1 MDAITGER
9 YTSFPD
15 LDYGQDEVPSYITT
29 AWSVE
34 DCQLPVETLA
44 ISWAFLL
51 KSITGQENPI
61 LCLNGQP
68 IKVNLDTGNSKT
80 VQLDESIHGQGTYTG
95 IFTVDPSSLPEGCT
109 LAVRYNSDQCNGHII
124 STACTSIPYLSQIR
138 RQFVDIICKRLA
150 SRKDDHPTINDRPKL
165 SILNPTPKL
174 LPGPHLLHE
183 LVRFAGHGTDLAIEF
198 LENDRSRSK
207 VSFEALHTRSAALA
221 LRLLS
226 VLDSLPAATQ
236 KRNPVIPVLLPQS
249 IDLYVAWLGILK
261 AGAAVCPLNLD
272 APPERVNF
280 IANDVDA
287 TVIVTT
293 RGLAEG
299 LKHID
304 RPIHTLII
312 EDIDINASGNET
324 FQTCQAFAEDVAYL
338 QYTSGST
345 GLPKGVVITHR
356 AATQSLLAHDRWIPQ
371 FKRFLQFASPT
382 FDVSIFEI
390 FFPLFRGA
398 TLVGCDRNLMLS
410 SLAQTITELEVD
422 AAELTATVAGELL
435 RRRAAAPCLKLLLT
449 IGEMLTRHVIDEFGK
464 TSDADG
470 MLYAMYGPTEAAIHC
485 TLVPEIA
492 ASSRVGNIGIPLE
505 TVSTF
510 IISTDTIAGN
520 EPEILPIG
528 QVGELAVG
536 GPQLA
541 EYYVNRDEE
550 TKKAFVDTELFGRIY
565 RTGDKARLHPNGELE
580 CLGRISTG
588 QVKLRGQ
595 RVELSEIERV
605 IYRMPGI
612 RSVVVSVLDGILVAF
627 VSVDQI
633 FTGSEDLHG
642 MCKKWLPKFML
653 PGDIQFLD
661 DFPRLPSGKIDK
673 KALENGYVDRKHT
686 RHKHAASFGDE
697 LHQKI
702 AACVETTL
710 SLPVGSSDSLAAA
723 GLDSLRAIKLSSVL
737 RNAGINVDV
746 LGILEADSIR
756 AIAALSRK
764 ASNAPPEVSNQIESS
779 TWKSL
784 AGAVLDDLKSKG
796 HSPDSVEIVPCS
808 PVQIAMLSESI
819 RDPKAYFNWIE
830 LQFHE
835 NIGISDV
842 KRAFCELSL
851 RNELLRSGFL
861 STDYPSYSHVQVIW
875 GSLSEDQFLEV
886 SELNYDRFPSNQS
899 GLLRPFHIDL
909 TVTNGKTGAL
919 AYIHHG
925 LYDGWSWDHILS
937 DIEDLLSGKPVTERP
952 QYRLFTDFHLNRID
966 TEDRESAINHWRDEL
981 EGIKPVPWA
990 NFQETSDIPAGLQ
1003 TVQRQL
1009 DIDVKI
1015 LDAVTQNLRVSRQT
1029 IFQAAFGYLLGAYN
1043 NNPDIVFGTVSSGR
1057 TLPITGIEDII
1068 GPCMATTPL
1077 RVNIDQL
1084 RTVRDLVGA
1093 LHNLNR
1099 KSLKYGFLPLSD
1111 IKRASGIKPEVNLF
1125 DSLFV
1130 WQETLNAGK
1139 GRGGLIQEVIS
1150 SDFLEFNMTLELE
1163 IQGGKLFAKA
1173 NFQQSVLPGSQV
1185 DIFLCQME
1193 QLAVIFMNTPK
1204 LSLQDVNRHLP
1215 NSNLSIENL
1224 DYEKQTNLP
1233 SLADGVEAIACS
1245 DPERPAVEFLD
1256 CFDPYTG
1263 ATTISKLTYAELDIR
1278 SNRLAHYLLSLGL
1291 KPDDLVLVLLE
1302 KSFDLYVAILAVIK
1316 AGGGYLPIT
1325 PHTPINRINTII
1337 GEANCP
1343 MCITDSTFLLQLGQ
1357 LHGTKVITFKN
1368 IMLADFPTTRPAV
1381 FVPESSLAYCTFTSG
1396 STGAPKGV
1404 LITHRNLQSNIAV
1417 LSEIYPNPP
1426 GSKLLQ
1432 ACSQAF
1438 DVSVFEI
1445 FFSWAKGMTLCSA
1458 TNDILFR
1465 DLEQAVR
1472 AMKVTHLSLTPTVA
1486 ALVNPDNVPDVKF
1499 LVTAGEAMTEKVF
1512 KHWANRGIYQGY
1524 GPSETTNICTVKPNL
1539 NAANFINNIGRPFK
1553 NTSAFVV
1560 SAENTFSLVPR
1571 GAIGEF
1577 CFGGDQVGRGYLN
1590 MAALTNEKFICHSQY
1605 GRVYRSGD
1613 FGRMLPDGSLVFTGR
1628 RDDQIKLRGQRITFG
1643 EINRAILQDPEVIDC
1658 STLIVGDKSDEKQQL
1673 ISFWV
1678 PETHNYSNLASHT
1691 KTIKLFEHI
1700 TSLLPSYM
1708 IPSVLLP
1715 IRAIPMTASGK
1726 TDKTELLKQF
1736 QTADRAS
1743 IQAYSYGAEDT
1754 GDNRQFSDT
1763 ETKIARTV
1771 AQVTQVSLTSI
1782 TLHSSFYS
1790 LGMDSI
1796 SAISLS
1802 RLLKQEGFGQV
1813 DVSTILKYNSVY
1825 RLSKRLQQSKDELAP
1840 ARNTQNIQ
1848 GLFSRDFLEQET
1860 SHAERVGLRV
1870 KKILPCT
1877 PLQEAML
1884 MRKSIDSYTAYY
1896 NHFIFEVKDIAKLKY
1911 AWNTMVDRHD
1921 ILRTY
1926 FTSTDDA
1933 RFAFAQVVLDSIEP
1947 PWEEVI
1953 TTSRDISAQV
1963 EHRIQRLAKSGDK
1976 TVPCSFTIF
1985 QLGDNGKILFLLLLH
2000 HALHDGEAVAQLLEE
2015 VEYVSLG
2022 MPLPPVVSFESY
2034 LEQMIGLD
2042 VEESDR
2048 FWYSYLSDLSPTRLL
2063 EFKHRSEATGS
2074 KNFRSTGSVFDIPL
2088 HKVIEGSKNV
2098 SATLLSVIQA
2108 AWAKLLFLYT
2118 GKYGICF
2125 GNVFSCRNLAI
2136 DGSERII
2143 GPCFNTL
2150 PIRITAD
2157 PNTINLDVIRNLQ
2170 KYNADI
2176 MPYQLTSLRRL
2187 QAKFSRGGSPMFDTL
2202 ILLQTSS
2209 RPLNDNIWK
2218 LVAENGDM
2226 DFPLVCEVIPNDRD
2240 DKMGIYLHYDESQ
2253 IDSHDMSMMLNS
2265 LTGLIRH
2272 VLLYPYG
2279 RAIDTDIV
2287 KQSLPSFIRD
2297 SQGYPTKDTHEDS
2310 AISLGEDGHNLSL
2323 DTWSLQALEVQEIL
2337 SKLSKVDRAYIEPH
2351 TTIFQLGLDS
2361 INAVQILSRFRELG
2375 YEISLNDILEKPS
2388 VGELAS
2394 FLSRPKKTVE
2404 PQPPLAFD
2412 FESFQSRHLLP
2423 ICRQIEV
2430 STTCI
2435 ESVRPCTPVQAGMLA
2450 LFNSSEGD
2458 TYFNH
2463 LVLKSTI
2470 PLETQAIKEAW
2481 KALSNT
2487 HEILRAGFIHVN
2499 DSEYPFAAITY
2510 RTENFELPWDE
2521 EGNLVDEGDQRLSER
2536 SKISRD
2542 VISQL
2547 HLSPWRISIQQLQ
2560 SHVLMQFSALHSLY
2574 DAQSLNL
2581 LLSDL
2586 STLLRGNILS
2596 PVIPILPVQDS
2607 IISASTRTYLD
2618 PECERFWKELGT
2630 GLCVTKFPDMNP
2642 YYGEK
2647 EVRVLAKSCSKMLQ
2661 SLQEGC
2667 KIAGVT
2673 LQAAGQAA
2681 WARILAYYTGE
2692 NAVTC
2697 GLVLSGRNIS
2707 EDAQRAVFPCLTTVP
2722 STYSIEGSNRNLL
2735 DRVMK
2740 LDASLVKYQFTPLS
2754 RVHQW
2759 VGSKSSLFDSIFVFQ
2774 KHISPA
2780 VNEIWEVHDEVAKTD
2795 YPISIELI
2803 PKRETLEFQLTFET
2817 DILPRGQAEIL
2828 LDQLNALLIDTILS
2842 LDSPCTH
2849 FSDAGQSSL
2858 LSVVAAKETKIPS
2871 PVDLVHQ
2878 FVEVQARQFPS
2889 RTALEFA
2896 TKTHGDRL
2904 SIAKWS
2910 YKEFNEGANRY
2921 ANLLLKNGARP
2932 GQLIGV
2938 CFDKCPEAYFAILA
2952 ILKVGC
2958 AYVALDPG
2966 APVARKNFIFQDSGA
2981 KLLLCTSERRD
2992 EFDGIPLLALDSPRI
3007 LDGIPSHQPML
3018 ERPIQPQDNCYC
3030 LYTSGTTG
3038 TPKGC
3043 EITHDNVVQAML
3055 SFKRLFAGHWDDS
3068 SRWLQFA
3075 ALHFDVSCLEQYWSW
3090 SVGICVTS
3098 CPRDTLFEDLAGTI
3112 RQLEIT
3118 HIDLTPSLARLL
3130 DPLDVPSLHRGVFIT
3145 GGEQLKQE
3153 ILEAWGEYGVIYNGY
3168 GPTEVTIGCTMLPRV
3183 PKNGK
3188 PSNIG
3193 PAFDNVGA
3201 FVFQPGT
3208 TTPVIR
3214 GGVGELCVSGALVGR
3229 GYLNRPELTQEKF
3242 QYIEEIGERV
3252 YRTGDLVRLL
3262 HDDSF
3267 CFLGRIDDQIKLR
3280 GQRLEIREIN
3290 EVITQSTTEVGE
3302 VITMVLKHSS
3312 QGKEQ
3317 LVSFFATNAAKKS
3330 DNTATID
3337 FDPGMSGILA
3347 KINEACHKTLPGYMV
3362 PTHIIPITGF
3372 PLTPN
3377 NKVDHRQLKTIY
3389 ENMTL
3394 EDMKKLSSHAQTNA
3408 AAPSK
3413 DVNTIMS
3420 LVSKMTGTDISTIS
3434 PWSSIFALG
3443 LDSISAITFSRL
3455 LRDSGFKSA
3464 QPSLLMKNSTITA
3477 LSNALQ
3483 RSTADD
3489 IATKA
3494 IYQESKQNIAAFAHA
3509 NLVPVAQELKI
3520 PLSSIEGVAPCTPL
3534 QEGMIYR
3541 FLESQK
3547 PVYFTNFNFELASTI
3562 DIPRLKSS
3570 WMSTQRSVQ
3579 ILRTKFPL
3587 TTGNYAQVVLKE
3599 DRFPWFEITV
3609 LDDTEVKKVADDRY
3623 KEWCDEPSKLTE
3635 RVWEVGVII
3644 GPTRRWMCL
3653 NIFHGLYDGNSLPLL
3668 LSRVS
3673 HTYLD
3678 PHDTPDTPSY
3688 LDCLPEGPLCK
3699 IPEARRFWLDHLQG
3713 QSSKALPFMNDTQ
3726 ESGPVLAN
3734 LGIGGLDKLET
3745 VRRKLDVLEQAVLLA
3760 CWLRVLE
3767 QHVKFTP
3774 TLGIVVS
3781 GRAVNTTEIENAI
3794 GPLFNTLPCNISC
3807 SGVSSMAD
3815 LVRSCH
3821 AYYTSTLPL
3830 QHTSLRDIM
3839 KWLPRSSG
3847 SSPLFDNLF
3856 VFQREPAEVIDP
3868 ANSLWSAIASQAEPD
3883 YPLAFEVQR
3892 NRDGSLAVTLVAQG
3906 GVLSPEAAQQL
3917 TVQFRDVLNSFLAD
3931 PSSKLDFSVDE
3942 SDARTSG
3949 VNGER
3954 SYSNGLVPNGLV
3966 TPFEWTPITSR
3977 LREEIA
3983 ALANVDVHTVAE
3995 TTSILEVGL
4004 DSIDAIKLSS
4014 RLKKAGIML
4023 SVSAIMRGRTIQHI
4037 MDDVGTNDQNG
4048 TDSPQVSLGDLEKD
4062 LRSYFERDGYDLSGI
4077 ENILPATPLQEAMV
4091 AEMISSEF
4099 SRYYNHDVLEIADW
4113 VDIDTLK
4120 QAWQRVVDANAILR
4134 TSFMEIS
4141 DPGLPFTYAQH
4152 VHAPGASLDWN
4163 EIDLAGRSIH
4173 TFLEE
4178 QKVEA
4183 SRSTH
4188 RPLLKLQLLNPGN
4201 SGMKRLLLLSMP
4213 HAMYDGWSLD
4223 LLHEDIVSCYTG
4235 QEPNNRGSCHD
4246 VLRHILNSTSE
4257 LGLQFWKGALGG
4269 YRPTC
4274 FPKQLGARGDSSR
4287 ISRKEKLLDISR
4299 LEVVSFCKSQ
4309 GVTLQALGL
4318 TCWALVLAGYLKK
4331 LDVVFGTVLAGRDIQ
4346 DAERIMFP
4354 LMNSVAIRSILHG
4367 SRSDMLKYSQEMLV
4381 SISDYQHIPLRTA
4394 KAVSGLGDQNLFDT
4408 LFIFQKRPD
4417 RDVTSQEPLYKSV
4430 GGFSDVEYPVC
4441 VEMEELDDSIVWRAA
4456 CRDTVFGEQDVSSL
4470 LERVNFVF
4478 GDIIRNAQSRT
4489 IDFSHDGISI
4499 CQSPVFQENY
4509 GEERNENS
4517 QRIVQVETEYSPVEQ
4532 DIRLVLSSVANI
4544 PAEKIHQ
4551 EATIFHLGLD
4561 SISAIKVAA
4570 LLRKKDIVLTVS
4582 DMLRAG
4588 TVSRM
4593 AHMAR
4598 SMQEE
4603 QVIDHSSTLKSI
4615 LEEVDSE
4622 SLLQSHGIE
4631 MSKVEKVVPATA
4643 GQIYMLSVHKNSE
4656 GKFFYPCFFYRIE
4669 GKVNGTELETAWA
4682 TLIKQLPILRTQFI
4696 STGKRSLPYVQVVH
4710 KDVVNRIVWRDDLRL
4725 QRNRN
4730 LQPQPGQIPVK
4741 LYASQTGEET
4751 ILMLHIHHALYDA
4764 VSLPRMLDMLAT
4776 LLSDPSSPNKSNVD
4790 ISELVTHQHITSS
4803 RETRQKFW
4811 KEYLSPIPL
4820 NQDPIC
4826 KPPPPPP
4833 PSTTLEISQTYTP
4846 SLIQNITH
4854 LEKTTRHHG
4863 ISIQALFLAI
4873 YAKTHILNHLSQPE
4887 PEPKPNHLTTPTPPT
4902 TPLTI
4907 GIYLANRSHPLLPN
4921 HQDLIAPTLNIVP
4934 LRITTY
4940 HHHHQETTQ
4949 SQSLINLARDIQA
4962 DLHEIGR
4969 VENSCVSLAEIAEW
4983 TGVRVDACVNF
4994 VKVPVISD
5002 GGGGGD
5008 GDGDGDGDVQKKA
5021 VRIMPLVEEEEEE
5034 GIQVDDDDD
5043 GDGVGV
5049 GSGEEGCSIDNVNMY
5064 EKETSQLVVYTPS
5077 SNGRDESLLD
5087 IYGDVYMPAID
5098 IEAAIRNNAL
5108 DVGIFGPS
5116 DRITPAIAARV
5127 LDGIRREMMG
5137 VMEEGG
5143 LGD

>member
-1 MDAITGER
+1 MDGITGER

-15 LDYGQDEVPSYITT
+15 LEYGQDKVPSYITT

-34 DCQLPVETLA
+34 GCQLPVETLV

-61 LCLNGQP
+61 FCLNGQP
-68 IKVNLDTGNSKT
+68 INVNLDTGDSKA
-80 VQLDESIHGQGTYTG
+80 VQLDESVQGQGTYTG
-95 IFTVDPSSLPEGCT
+95 IFTADPSSLPAGCS

-124 STACTSIPYLSQIR
+124 STACTSITYLSQIR
-138 RQFVDIICKRLA
+138 RQFVDIIYKRLA
-150 SRKDDHPTINDRPKL
+150 SRKDDRPSINDQPRL
-165 SILNPTPKL
+165 SILNPTPKI

-183 LVRFAGHGTDLAIEF
+183 LVRFAGHETDLAIEF
-198 LENDRSRSK
+198 LENDGSRSK
-207 VSFEALHTRSAALA
+207 VTFEALHIRSAALA
-221 LRLLS
+221 LRLLN
-226 VLDSLPAATQ
+226 VLDSLPAAPR

-299 LKHID
+299 IKHID

-312 EDIDINASGNET
+312 EDIDINASGDET
-324 FQTCQAFAEDVAYL
+324 FQPCQAFAEDVAYL

-345 GLPKGVVITHR
+345 GLPKGVAITHR

-382 FDVSIFEI
+382 FDVSVFEI

-410 SLAQTITELEVD
+410 NLAQTITELDVD
-422 AAELTATVAGELL
+422 AAELTPTVAGELL
-435 RRRAAAPCLKLLLT
+435 RRRTAAPCLKLLLT

-464 TSDADG
+464 TPDADG

-485 TLVPEIA
+485 TLAPEIA
-492 ASSRVGNIGIPLE
+492 ANSRVGNIGIPLE

-510 IISTDTIAGN
+510 IISTDTIAGS
-520 EPEILPIG
+520 EPEILPMG

-550 TKKAFVDTELFGRIY
+550 TKKAFVDTELYGRIY

-588 QVKLRGQ
+588 QEKLRGQ
-595 RVELSEIERV
+595 RVELSEIEHV

-612 RSVVVSVLDGILVAF
+612 RSVVISVLDGILVAF

-633 FTGSEDLHG
+633 FTGMEDLHRL
-642 MCKKWLPKFML
+642 CKKWLPKFML
-653 PGDIQFLD
+653 PGDIQILD

-673 KALENGYVDRKHT
+673 KALENGYVERKHT
-686 RHKHAASFGDE
+686 RHKHAASFGDQV
-697 LHQKI
+697 HQKI
-702 AACVETTL
+702 AACVESTL
-710 SLPVGSSDSLAAA
+710 SLPVGSSASLAAA
-723 GLDSLRAIKLSSVL
+723 GLDSLRAIKLSSAL

-764 ASNAPPEVSNQIESS
+764 ASNALPEASNQIESS

-784 AGAVLDDLKSKG
+784 VNSVLDDLKSKG
-796 HSPDSVEIVPCS
+796 HSPVEIVPCS

-835 NIGISDV
+835 NFGISDV
-842 KRAFCELSL
+842 KRAFFELSL
-851 RNELLRSGFL
+851 RNELLRSGFI
-861 STDYPSYSHVQVIW
+861 STDSPSHSHVQVIW
-875 GSLSEDQFLEV
+875 GSLLEDQFQEV
-886 SELNYDRFPSNQS
+886 PELIYDGFPNSQS

-909 TVTNGKTGAL
+909 TVTDGKTRAL

-925 LYDGWSWDHILS
+925 LYDGWSWDYILS

-952 QYRLFTDFHLNRID
+952 QYRLFTDFYLNRID

-990 NFQETSDIPAGLQ
+990 NFQERSDVPAGLQ

-1009 DIDVKI
+1009 DIDLKT
-1015 LDAVTQNLRVSRQT
+1015 LDAVAQSLRVSRQT

-1043 NNPDIVFGTVSSGR
+1043 DNPDIVFGTVSSGR
-1057 TLPITGIEDII
+1057 TLSIAGIEDII
-1068 GPCMATTPL
+1068 GPCMVTTPL
-1077 RVNIDQL
+1077 RLNIDQL
-1084 RTVRDLVGA
+1084 RTVRDLIGA

-1111 IKRASGIKPEVNLF
+1111 IKRTSGIKPEVNLF

-1130 WQETLNAGK
+1130 WQETLNGGK
-1139 GRGGLIQEVIS
+1139 DRVGLIQEVMS
-1150 SDFLEFNMTLELE
+1150 RDFLEFNMTLELE
-1163 IQGGKLFAKA
+1163 IQGDKLFAKA
-1173 NFQQSVLPGSQV
+1173 NFQQSILPGSQV
-1185 DIFLCQME
+1185 DIFLRQVE
-1193 QLAVIFMNTPK
+1193 QLALIFMNTPE

-1224 DYEKQTNLP
+1224 DYEKRTDLP
-1233 SLADGVEAIACS
+1233 NLADGVEAIARL
-1245 DPERPAVEFLD
+1245 DPERPAIEFLD

-1278 SNRLAHYLLSLGL
+1278 SNRLAHYLLYLGL
-1291 KPDDLVLVLLE
+1291 KPDDLVSVLLE

-1316 AGGGYLPIT
+1316 AGGGYVPIT
-1325 PHTPINRINTII
+1325 PHTPINRIKTIV

-1357 LHGTKVITFKN
+1357 LHGTKVITFEN
-1368 IMLADFPTTRPAV
+1368 ILLADFPTTRPAV
-1381 FVPESSLAYCTFTSG
+1381 SVPESSLAYCTFTSG

-1404 LITHRNLQSNIAV
+1404 LITHHNLQSNIAV
-1417 LSEIYPNPP
+1417 LSDVYPNPP

-1445 FFSWAKGMTLCSA
+1445 FFSWAKGMSLCSA

-1465 DLEQAVR
+1465 DLEQAIR
-1472 AMKVTHLSLTPTVA
+1472 AMNVTHLSLTPTVA
-1486 ALVNPDNVPDVKF
+1486 ALVNPNNVPDVKF

-1524 GPSETTNICTVKPNL
+1524 GPSETTNICTVKPDL
-1539 NAANFINNIGRPFK
+1539 DAANFINNIGRPFK

-1560 SAENTFSLVPR
+1560 SAENAFSLVPR

-1590 MAALTNEKFICHSQY
+1590 MTDLTNEKFICHSQY

-1643 EINRAILQDPEVIDC
+1643 EINRAILQDPQVIDC
-1658 STLIVGDKSDEKQQL
+1658 TTLIVGDKSDEKQQL

-1678 PETHNYSNLASHT
+1678 PETHNYNSLASRAQT
-1691 KTIKLFEHI
+1691 QKLFDHI
-1700 TSLLPSYM
+1700 ISLLPSYM
-1708 IPSVLLP
+1708 IPSMLIP
-1715 IRAIPMTASGK
+1715 IRAIPITASGK
-1726 TDKTELLKQF
+1726 TDKTGLLKHF
-1736 QTADRAS
+1736 QTADPAS
-1743 IQAYSYGAEDT
+1743 LQEYSYGAEDT
-1754 GDNRQFSDT
+1754 VDSRQFSDT

-1813 DVSTILKYNSVY
+1813 DVSAILKYNSVY

-1840 ARNTQNIQ
+1840 TRNTQNIQ
-1848 GLFSRDFLEQET
+1848 GLFSRDFLGQET
-1860 SHAERVGLRV
+1860 SHAEKVGLRV

-1884 MRKSIDSYTAYY
+1884 MRKSTDSYTAYY
-1896 NHFIFEVKDIAKLKY
+1896 NRFIFEVKDVKKLKC
-1911 AWNTMVDRHD
+1911 AWNAMVARHD

-1933 RFAFAQVVLDSIEP
+1933 RFAFAQVVLESIEP

-1953 TTSRDISAQV
+1953 TASTDISAQV
-1963 EHRIQRLAKSGDK
+1963 EHRIQKLAKSEDK
-1976 TVPCSFTIF
+1976 TVPYSFTVC
-1985 QLGDNGKILFLLLLH
+1985 QLGDNGRTLFLLLLH

-2022 MPLPPVVSFESY
+2022 MPLPPVVPFESY

-2048 FWYSYLSDLSPTRLL
+2048 FWYPYLSDLSPTRLL

-2074 KNFRSTGSVFDIPL
+2074 GKFRSTGAVFDTPL
-2088 HKVIEGSKNV
+2088 HKVVEGSKNV
-2098 SATLLSVIQA
+2098 SATLLSIIQA
-2108 AWAKLLFLYT
+2108 AWAKLLFIYT
-2118 GKYGICF
+2118 GKSDICF
-2125 GNVFSCRNLAI
+2125 GNVFSCRSLAI

-2150 PIRITAD
+2150 PIRIRAD

-2209 RPLNDNIWK
+2209 RPLNENIWK
-2218 LVAENGDM
+2218 LVEEKGDM
-2226 DFPLVCEVIPNDRD
+2226 DFPLVCEVMPNDQD
-2240 DKMGIYLHYDESQ
+2240 DKMRINLHYDESQ
-2253 IDSHDMSMMLNS
+2253 IDPHDMSIMLNS
-2265 LTGLIRH
+2265 LTELIRH

-2279 RAIDTDIV
+2279 RAMDTDMV
-2287 KQSLPSFIRD
+2287 KQSLPSFLRD
-2297 SQGYPTKDTHEDS
+2297 SHGYPTEDSHGDS
-2310 AISLGEDGHNLSL
+2310 AISPGDDGHNLSL
-2323 DTWSLQALEVQEIL
+2323 NSWSPQVLEVQEIL

-2361 INAVQILSRFRELG
+2361 INAVQISSRFRELG
-2375 YEISLNDILEKPS
+2375 HEISLNDILEKPS
-2388 VGELAS
+2388 VRELAS
-2394 FLSRPKKTVE
+2394 FLSRPKKAVE
-2404 PQPPLAFD
+2404 PHSTLAFD

-2423 ICRQIEV
+2423 ICRQIGV
-2430 STTCI
+2430 SATRI

-2450 LFNSSEGD
+2450 LFNNSEGD

-2487 HEILRAGFIHVN
+2487 HEILRAGFIHVK

-2510 RTENFELPWDE
+2510 RTDNFELPWDE
-2521 EGNLVDEGDQRLSER
+2521 ERNLVVEGDQRLSER
-2536 SKISRD
+2536 NKISRD
-2542 VISQL
+2542 VFSQL
-2547 HLSPWRISIQQLQ
+2547 HLPPWRVSIQQLQ

-2586 STLLRGNILS
+2586 SALLGGHVLS
-2596 PVIPILPVQDS
+2596 PAIPILPVQDS

-2618 PECERFWKELGT
+2618 PECERFWKELRK

-2647 EVRVLAKSCSKMLQ
+2647 KVRVLAKSCSKMLQ
-2661 SLQEGC
+2661 SLQERC
-2667 KIAGVT
+2667 KIASVT

-2692 NAVTC
+2692 STVTC
-2697 GLVLSGRNIS
+2697 GLVLSGRSIS

-2722 STYSIEGSNRNLL
+2722 STYSLEGSNRDLL

-2774 KHISPA
+2774 KHISTT
-2780 VNEIWEVHDEVAKTD
+2780 VNEIWEVHDEEAKTD

-2803 PKRETLEFQLTFET
+2803 PKRETLDFQLTFET
-2817 DILPRGQAEIL
+2817 DILPQGQAEIL
-2828 LDQLNALLIDTILS
+2828 LDQLNALLIDTIFS

-2849 FSDAGQSSL
+2849 FSGPGQSL
-2858 LSVVAAKETKIPS
+2858 LSVVAAKETKISS

-2878 FVEVQARQFPS
+2878 FVEVQALQFSS
-2889 RTALEFA
+2889 RIALEFA

-2910 YKEFNEGANRY
+2910 YKEFNDGANRY

-2932 GQLIGV
+2932 GQLIGI

-2966 APVARKNFIFQDSGA
+2966 APVARKKFIFQDSGA
-2981 KLLLCTSERRD
+2981 KMLLCTSERMD
-2992 EFDGIPLLALDSPRI
+2992 EFDGIPLLALDSPGI
-3007 LDGIPSHQPML
+3007 LDGIPSDPPVL
-3018 ERPIQPQDNCYC
+3018 GRPIQPQDTCYC

-3055 SFKRLFAGHWDDS
+3055 SFQRLFAGHWDDS

-3153 ILEAWGEYGVIYNGY
+3153 ILESWGEYRVIYNGY

-3201 FVFQPGT
+3201 FVFHPGT

-3317 LVSFFATNAAKKS
+3317 LVSFFATNEAKKS

-3347 KINEACHKTLPGYMV
+3347 KINEACHKTLPGYMI

-3377 NKVDHRQLKTIY
+3377 NKVDQRQLKTIY

-3394 EDMKKLSSHAQTNA
+3394 EDMQKLSSHAQTNA

-3413 DVNTIMS
+3413 DVNAIMS
-3420 LVSKMTGTDISTIS
+3420 LVSKMTGTDISAIS
-3434 PWSSIFALG
+3434 PWSSIFELG

-3464 QPSLLMKNSTITA
+3464 QPSLLMKNSTIMA

-3483 RSTADD
+3483 RSIADD

-3494 IYQESKQNIAAFAHA
+3494 IYQESKQTIAAFAHA

-3562 DIPRLKSS
+3562 DIPRLKAS
-3570 WMSTQRSVQ
+3570 WMSAQRSVQ

-3599 DRFPWFEITV
+3599 DHFPWFEITAP
-3609 LDDTEVKKVADDRY
+3609 DDTEVNKVAGDRY
-3623 KEWCDEPSKLTE
+3623 KEWCDEPLKLTE
-3635 RVWEVGVII
+3635 RVWEVGIII

-3673 HTYLD
+3673 QTYLD
-3678 PHDTPDTPSY
+3678 LHNTPDTPLY

-3699 IPEARRFWLDHLQG
+3699 IPEAKQFWLDHLQG
-3713 QSSKALPFMNDTQ
+3713 QSSKALPFMNDVQ

-3734 LGIGGLDKLET
+3734 LKIGGLDKLET

-3760 CWLRVLE
+3760 CWVRVLE

-3781 GRAVNTTEIENAI
+3781 GRAVNTTDIENVI
-3794 GPLFNTLPCNISC
+3794 GPLFNTLPCNVSC
-3807 SGVSSMAD
+3807 SGVASMAD

-3821 AYYTSTLPL
+3821 AYYTSTLPF

-3847 SSPLFDNLF
+3847 TSPLFDNLF

-3892 NRDGSLAVTLVAQG
+3892 SRDGSLAVTLVAQA

-3954 SYSNGLVPNGLV
+3954 SYSNGLVPNGLI
-3966 TPFEWTPITSR
+3966 TPFEWTPVASR

-3983 ALANVDVHTVAE
+3983 ALANVDAHTVAE

-4014 RLKKAGIML
+4014 RLKKAGILL
-4023 SVSAIMRGRTIQHI
+4023 SVSTIMRGRNIQHI
-4037 MDDVGTNDQNG
+4037 MDNVATNDQNG
-4048 TDSPQVSLGDLEKD
+4048 TDSPKVSLEDLEKD

-4091 AEMISSEF
+4091 AEMIGSEF
-4099 SRYYNHDVLEIADW
+4099 GRYYNHDVLEIEDW

-4120 QAWQRVVDANAILR
+4120 QAWQRVVDGNAILR
-4134 TSFMEIS
+4134 TSFIEIS

-4152 VHAPGASLDWN
+4152 VHAPGVPLDWN
-4163 EIDLAGRSIH
+4163 VINLAGRSIH
-4173 TFLEE
+4173 MFLEE

-4183 SRSTH
+4183 LMASRSTR

-4201 SGMKRLLLLSMP
+4201 SGVKRLLLLSMP

-4235 QEPNNRGSCHD
+4235 QEPNNRGSCHG
-4246 VLRHILNSTSE
+4246 VLSHILNSTSE

-4274 FPKQLGARGDSSR
+4274 FPKQIGAGGDGSR
-4287 ISRKEKLLDISR
+4287 IYRKEKRLDISR
-4299 LEVVSFCKSQ
+4299 LDVVSFCKSQ

-4367 SRSDMLKYSQEMLV
+4367 SRSDMLKYAQETLV

-4394 KAVSGLGDQNLFDT
+4394 KAVSGLGDQKLFDT

-4417 RDVTSQEPLYKSV
+4417 REVTSQEPLYKSV

-4441 VEMEELDDSIVWRAA
+4441 VEMEELDDSIIWRAA
-4456 CRDTVFGEQDVSSL
+4456 CRDTVFGEQDVSTL

-4478 GDIIRNAQSRT
+4478 GDIISNAESRA

-4517 QRIVQVETEYSPVEQ
+4517 QSMMPVETEYFPVEQ
-4532 DIRLVLSSVANI
+4532 DIRHVLSSVANI
-4544 PAEKIHQ
+4544 PAEKIHH
-4551 EATIFHLGLD
+4551 EATLFHLGLD

-4593 AHMAR
+4593 AHVAR

-4603 QVIDHSSTLKSI
+4603 HVIDHASTLKSI
-4615 LEEVDSE
+4615 LEEVDPE

-4631 MSKVEKVVPATA
+4631 MSKIEKVIPATA
-4643 GQIYMLSVHKNSE
+4643 GQIYMLSVHKNSDR
-4656 GKFFYPCFFYRIE
+4656 KLFYPCFFYRAE
-4669 GKVNGTELETAWA
+4669 GKVNRTELETAWA

-4696 STGKRSLPYVQVVH
+4696 STGKRSLPYVQAVH
-4710 KDVVNRIVWRDDLRL
+4710 KDVANTIVWREDLRL
-4725 QRNRN
+4725 QRHRK

-4741 LYASQTGEET
+4741 LYASQVGEET

-4764 VSLPRMLDMLAT
+4764 VSLPRMFDMLAT
-4776 LLSDPSSPNKSNVD
+4776 LLSDPNSPNTSNVD
-4790 ISELVTHQHITSS
+4790 ISELVTHQHINSS
-4803 RETRQKFW
+4803 PETRQKFW
-4811 KEYLSPIPL
+4811 KEYLSPITL
-4820 NQDPIC
+4820 NEKPIR
-4826 KPPPPPP
+4826 KPPPP
-4833 PSTTLEISQTYTP
+4833 SSTLEISQNYTP
-4846 SLIQNITH
+4846 SLVQNINQ
-4854 LEKTTRHHG
+4854 LEKTTRLHG
-4863 ISIQALFLAI
+4863 VSIQALFLAI
-4873 YAKTHILNHLSQPE
+4873 YAKTHLNLLSQPE
-4887 PEPKPNHLTTPTPPT
+4887 RQPNPTTPTH
-4902 TPLTI
+4902 LII
-4907 GIYLANRSHPLLPN
+4907 GIYLANRSHSLPGLP
-4921 HQDLIAPTLNIVP
+4921 DLIAPTLNIVP
-4934 LRITTY
+4934 LHITY
-4940 HHHHQETTQ
+4940 HQET
-4949 SQSLINLARDIQA
+4949 QSLFDLAKDIQR

-4969 VENSCVSLAEIAEW
+4969 VENSCVSLVEIADW
-4983 TGVRVDACVNF
+4983 TGVRVDTFVNF
-4994 VKVPVISD
+4994 IKLPDGMVGGSEVISD
-5002 GGGGGD
+5002 GDGGD
-5008 GDGDGDGDVQKKA
+5008 AAVQKPI
-5021 VRIMPLVEEEEEE
+5021 RIIALEEEAVQAHD
-5034 GIQVDDDDD
+5034 GI
-5043 GDGVGV
+5043 
-5049 GSGEEGCSIDNVNMY
+5049 GSGEEGCSIGDVH
-5064 EKETSQLVVYTPS
+5064 EKENSQPADTTSS
-5077 SNGRDESLLD
+5077 HGHDESLD
-5087 IYGDVYMPAID
+5087 TYRDVYMTGID

-5116 DRITPAIAARV
+5116 DRISPAIAGRV
-5127 LDGIRREMMG
+5127 LDGIRREMME
-5137 VMEEGG
+5137 VMEDE
-5143 LGD
+5143 LEN